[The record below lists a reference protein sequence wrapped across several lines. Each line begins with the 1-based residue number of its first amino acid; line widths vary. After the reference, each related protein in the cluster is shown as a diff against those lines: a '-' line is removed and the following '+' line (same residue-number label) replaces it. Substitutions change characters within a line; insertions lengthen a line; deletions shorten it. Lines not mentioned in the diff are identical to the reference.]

1 MLSELF
7 TQKNIIILIVSIA
20 VIIASYFAWSYYKK
34 NYGNP
39 KQMIQSN
46 QQLDNNSLDNSLDNS
61 SSNIGD
67 NTKEDFSNNKTDSTS
82 YEDISL
88 NPYFDIEIGG
98 IYQGRIL
105 FQLFDNI
112 VPKTCKNFRFLCSN
126 GLLVKGTPSYEGMSF
141 HRVIKSFMLQSGDF
155 TNGDGT
161 GGMSIYGNKFE
172 DENFELKHNQP
183 GLLSM
188 ANSGPNTNGS
198 QFFITTEKTDW
209 LDGKHVVFGI
219 VIDGFDI
226 VSKIENLET
235 DNGSNKPKIDV
246 IVKKC
251 GLIKAGSS
259 TQ

>member
-7 TQKNIIILIVSIA
+7 TQKNIILLLVSIA
-20 VIIASYFAWSYYKK
+20 VVITSYFAWKYYKK
-34 NYGNP
+34 NYCNAP
-39 KQMIQSN
+39 QMIELNEKNNGVDSN
-46 QQLDNNSLDNSLDNS
+46 SNNN
-61 SSNIGD
+61 
-67 NTKEDFSNNKTDSTS
+67 NTKEDFSNNAQELDNNTL
-82 YEDISL
+82 YEDTSL
-88 NPYFDIEIGG
+88 NPYFDIEVGG

-105 FQLFDNI
+105 FQLFDDV

-126 GLLVKGTPSYEGMSF
+126 GLLVKGSPSYEGSSF
-141 HRVIKSFMLQSGDF
+141 HRVIKNFMLQGGDF

-219 VIDGFDI
+219 VIGGYDI

-235 DNGSNKPKIDV
+235 DGNNKPKLDV
-246 IVKKC
+246 VIKKC
-251 GLIKAGSS
+251 GLIKPENNE
-259 TQ
+259 

>member
-7 TQKNIIILIVSIA
+7 TQKNIIILLVSIA
-20 VIIASYFAWSYYKK
+20 VIIASYCAWTYYKK
-34 NYGNP
+34 NYGTTQ
-39 KQMIQSN
+39 QMIELQN
-46 QQLDNNSLDNSLDNS
+46 KAIDENV
-61 SSNIGD
+61 
-67 NTKEDFSNNKTDSTS
+67 KEDFDNSNNVPSNNTL
-82 YEDISL
+82 YEDTSL
-88 NPYFDIEIGG
+88 NPYFDIEVGG

-105 FQLFDNI
+105 FQLFDDI

-126 GLLVKGTPSYEGMSF
+126 GLLLKGTPSYEGSSF
-141 HRVIKSFMLQSGDF
+141 HRIIKNFMLQGGDF

-209 LDGKHVVFGI
+209 LDGKHVVFGL
-219 VIDGFDI
+219 VIGGYDI
-226 VSKIENLET
+226 VSKIENMEV
-235 DNGSNKPKIDV
+235 DGNSKPKLDV
-246 IVKKC
+246 VIKKC
-251 GLIKAGSS
+251 GLIKADE

>member
-7 TQKNIIILIVSIA
+7 TQKNIIILLVSIA
-20 VIIASYFAWSYYKK
+20 VIIASYCAWTYYKK
-34 NYGNP
+34 RYSP
-39 KQMIQSN
+39 MPQMIELQN
-46 QQLDNNSLDNSLDNS
+46 KAIDEKV
-61 SSNIGD
+61 
-67 NTKEDFSNNKTDSTS
+67 KEDFDNNVPSNNTL
-82 YEDISL
+82 YEDTSL
-88 NPYFDIEIGG
+88 NPYFDIEVGG

-105 FQLFDNI
+105 FQLFDDI

-126 GLLVKGTPSYEGMSF
+126 GLLVKGTPSYEGSSF
-141 HRVIKSFMLQSGDF
+141 HRIIKNFMLQGGDF

-209 LDGKHVVFGI
+209 LDGKHVVFGL
-219 VIDGFDI
+219 VIGGYDI
-226 VSKIENLET
+226 VSKIENMEV
-235 DNGSNKPKIDV
+235 DGNSKPKLDV
-246 IVKKC
+246 VIKKC
-251 GLIKAGSS
+251 GLIKAEE

>member
-7 TQKNIIILIVSIA
+7 TQKNIIILLVSIA
-20 VIIASYFAWSYYKK
+20 VVIASYFAWSYYKK
-34 NYGNP
+34 RYSP
-39 KQMIQSN
+39 SPQMIELKEQN
-46 QQLDNNSLDNSLDNS
+46 KAIAENV
-61 SSNIGD
+61 
-67 NTKEDFSNNKTDSTS
+67 KEDFDNNIPSNNTL

-88 NPYFDIEIGG
+88 NPYFDIEVGG
-98 IYQGRIL
+98 IYQGRIV
-105 FQLFDNI
+105 FKLFDDI

-126 GLLVKGTPSYEGMSF
+126 GLLGTPSYEGSSF
-141 HRVIKSFMLQSGDF
+141 HRIIKNFMLQGGDF

-219 VIDGFDI
+219 VISGYDI
-226 VSKIENLET
+226 VSKIENMEI
-235 DNGSNKPKIDV
+235 DGNNKPKLDV
-246 IVKKC
+246 VIKKC
-251 GLIKAGSS
+251 GIIKPDES
-259 TQ
+259 Q

>member
-7 TQKNIIILIVSIA
+7 TQKNIIILLVSIA
-20 VIIASYFAWSYYKK
+20 VIIASYCAWTYYKK
-34 NYGNP
+34 NYGTTQ
-39 KQMIQSN
+39 QMIELQN
-46 QQLDNNSLDNSLDNS
+46 KAIDENV
-61 SSNIGD
+61 
-67 NTKEDFSNNKTDSTS
+67 KEDFDNNTL

-88 NPYFDIEIGG
+88 NPYFDIEVGG
-98 IYQGRIL
+98 IYQGRIV
-105 FQLFDNI
+105 FQLFDDV

-126 GLLVKGTPSYEGMSF
+126 GLLVKGTPSYEGSSF
-141 HRVIKSFMLQSGDF
+141 HRIIKNFMLQGGDF

-183 GLLSM
+183 GLLSI

-209 LDGKHVVFGI
+209 LDGKHVVFGL
-219 VIDGFDI
+219 VIGGYDI
-226 VSKIENLET
+226 VSKIENMEV
-235 DNGSNKPKIDV
+235 DGNSKPKLDV
-246 IVKKC
+246 VIKKC
-251 GLIKAGSS
+251 GLIKADE

>member
-7 TQKNIIILIVSIA
+7 TQKNIIILLVSIA
-20 VIIASYFAWSYYKK
+20 VIIASYFAWTYYKK
-34 NYGNP
+34 RYSQSP
-39 KQMIQSN
+39 QMIELQN
-46 QQLDNNSLDNSLDNS
+46 KAIGE
-61 SSNIGD
+61 NI
-67 NTKEDFSNNKTDSTS
+67 KEDFDNNVPSNNTL
-82 YEDISL
+82 YEDTSL
-88 NPYFDIEIGG
+88 NPYFDIEVGG
-98 IYQGRIL
+98 IYQGRIV
-105 FQLFDNI
+105 FQLFDDV

-126 GLLVKGTPSYEGMSF
+126 GLLVKDTPSYEGSSF
-141 HRVIKSFMLQSGDF
+141 HRIIKNFMLQGGDF

-209 LDGKHVVFGI
+209 LDGKHVVFGL
-219 VIDGFDI
+219 VIGGYDI

-235 DNGSNKPKIDV
+235 DGNNKPKLDV
-246 IVKKC
+246 VIKKC
-251 GLIKAGSS
+251 GLIKPDEP
-259 TQ
+259 Q

>member
-7 TQKNIIILIVSIA
+7 TQKNIIILLVSVA
-20 VIIASYFAWSYYKK
+20 VIIASYFAWKYYKK
-34 NYGNP
+34 NYGTTQP
-39 KQMIQSN
+39 MIELKEQN
-46 QQLDNNSLDNSLDNS
+46 KEELDNNV
-61 SSNIGD
+61 
-67 NTKEDFSNNKTDSTS
+67 KEDFDNNKSNNAL
-82 YEDISL
+82 YEDTTL
-88 NPYFDIEIGG
+88 TPYFDVEVGG

-105 FQLFDNI
+105 FQLFDDI

-126 GLLVKGTPSYEGMSF
+126 GLLIKGTPSYEGSSF
-141 HRVIKSFMLQSGDF
+141 HRIIKNFMLQGGDF

-209 LDGKHVVFGI
+209 LDGKHVVFGL
-219 VIDGFDI
+219 VIGGYDI

-235 DNGSNKPKIDV
+235 DGNNKPKLDV
-246 IVKKC
+246 VIKKC
-251 GLIKAGSS
+251 GLIKPE
-259 TQ
+259 

>member
-7 TQKNIIILIVSIA
+7 TQKNIIILLVSIA
-20 VIIASYFAWSYYKK
+20 VIIASYFAWKYYKK
-34 NYGNP
+34 NYGTTP
-39 KQMIQSN
+39 PMIELKEQN
-46 QQLDNNSLDNSLDNS
+46 KEELDNNV
-61 SSNIGD
+61 
-67 NTKEDFSNNKTDSTS
+67 KEDFNNNNKSNNTL
-82 YEDISL
+82 YEDTTL
-88 NPYFDIEIGG
+88 NPYFDVEVGG

-105 FQLFDNI
+105 FQLFDDI

-126 GLLVKGTPSYEGMSF
+126 GLLIKGTPSYEGCSF
-141 HRVIKSFMLQSGDF
+141 HRIIKNFMLQSGDF

-209 LDGKHVVFGI
+209 LDGKHVVFGL
-219 VIDGFDI
+219 VIGGYDI

-235 DNGSNKPKIDV
+235 DGNNKPKLDV
-246 IVKKC
+246 VIKKC
-251 GLIKAGSS
+251 GLIKPEKS
-259 TQ
+259 Q

>member
-7 TQKNIIILIVSIA
+7 TQKNIIILLVSIA
-20 VIIASYFAWSYYKK
+20 VIIASYFAWTYYKK
-34 NYGNP
+34 RYSQP
-39 KQMIQSN
+39 PQMIELQN
-46 QQLDNNSLDNSLDNS
+46 KDLD
-61 SSNIGD
+61 SNI
-67 NTKEDFSNNKTDSTS
+67 KEDFDNTNNTL
-82 YEDISL
+82 YEDTSL
-88 NPYFDIEIGG
+88 NPYFDIEVGG
-98 IYQGRIL
+98 IYQGRIV
-105 FQLFDNI
+105 FQLFDDV

-126 GLLVKGTPSYEGMSF
+126 GLLVKGTPSYEGSSF
-141 HRVIKSFMLQSGDF
+141 HRVIKNFMLQGGDF

-209 LDGKHVVFGI
+209 LDGKHVVFGLI
-219 VIDGFDI
+219 IGGYDI
-226 VSKIENLET
+226 VSKIENLEV
-235 DNGSNKPKIDV
+235 DGNSKPKLDV
-246 IVKKC
+246 VIKKC
-251 GLIKAGSS
+251 GLIKADE

>member
-7 TQKNIIILIVSIA
+7 TQKNIIILLVSIA
-20 VIIASYFAWSYYKK
+20 VIIASYFAWTYYKK
-34 NYGNP
+34 RYSQSP
-39 KQMIQSN
+39 QMIELQN
-46 QQLDNNSLDNSLDNS
+46 KAIDE
-61 SSNIGD
+61 NI
-67 NTKEDFSNNKTDSTS
+67 KEDFDNNVPSNNTL
-82 YEDISL
+82 YEDTSL
-88 NPYFDIEIGG
+88 NPYFDIEVGG
-98 IYQGRIL
+98 IYQGRIV
-105 FQLFDNI
+105 FQLFDDV

-126 GLLVKGTPSYEGMSF
+126 GLLVKGTPSYEGSSF
-141 HRVIKSFMLQSGDF
+141 HRIIKNFMLQGGDF

-209 LDGKHVVFGI
+209 LDGKHVVFGL
-219 VIDGFDI
+219 VIGGYDI

-235 DNGSNKPKIDV
+235 DGNNKPKLDV
-246 IVKKC
+246 IIKKC
-251 GLIKAGSS
+251 GLIKPDEP
-259 TQ
+259 Q

>member
-7 TQKNIIILIVSIA
+7 TKKNIIILLVSIA
-20 VIIASYFAWSYYKK
+20 VIIASYFAWKYYKK
-34 NYGNP
+34 NYGSSP
-39 KQMIQSN
+39 QMIELKEQN
-46 QQLDNNSLDNSLDNS
+46 KDLDGSI
-61 SSNIGD
+61 SNI
-67 NTKEDFSNNKTDSTS
+67 NNVKEDFDNSNNNKSNNTS
-82 YEDISL
+82 YEDITL
-88 NPYFDIEIGG
+88 NPYFDIEVGG

-105 FQLFDNI
+105 FKLFDDV

-126 GLLVKGTPSYEGMSF
+126 GLLVKDTPSYEGSSF
-141 HRVIKSFMLQSGDF
+141 HRIIKNFMLQGGDF

-172 DENFELKHNQP
+172 DENFELTHNQP

-209 LDGKHVVFGI
+209 LDGKHVVFGL
-219 VIDGFDI
+219 VISGYDI

-235 DNGSNKPKIDV
+235 DGNNKPKLDV
-246 IVKKC
+246 VIKKC
-251 GLIKAGSS
+251 GLIKPDES
-259 TQ
+259 Q

>member
-7 TQKNIIILIVSIA
+7 TQKNIIILLVSIA
-20 VIIASYFAWSYYKK
+20 VIIASYFAWKYYKK
-34 NYGNP
+34 NYGP
-39 KQMIQSN
+39 SSQMIELN
-46 QQLDNNSLDNSLDNS
+46 NKELD
-61 SSNIGD
+61 SNI
-67 NTKEDFSNNKTDSTS
+67 NNNIKEDFDNNVPSNNTL

-88 NPYFDIEIGG
+88 NPYFDIEVGG

-105 FQLFDNI
+105 FQLFDDV

-126 GLLVKGTPSYEGMSF
+126 GLLVKGTPSYEGSSF
-141 HRVIKSFMLQSGDF
+141 HRIIKNFMLQGGDF

-219 VIDGFDI
+219 VIGGYDI
-226 VSKIENLET
+226 VSKIENMET
-235 DNGSNKPKIDV
+235 DGNNKPKLDV
-246 IVKKC
+246 VIKKC
-251 GLIKAGSS
+251 GLIKPDEP
-259 TQ
+259 Q

>member
-7 TQKNIIILIVSIA
+7 TQKNIIILLVSIA
-20 VIIASYFAWSYYKK
+20 VIISSYFAWKYYKK
-34 NYGNP
+34 NYGTTA
-39 KQMIQSN
+39 QMIEFKEKN
-46 QQLDNNSLDNSLDNS
+46 KTIDE
-61 SSNIGD
+61 NI
-67 NTKEDFSNNKTDSTS
+67 KEDFVNDNNNKSNNNLFEDKT
-82 YEDISL
+82 L
-88 NPYFDIEIGG
+88 NAYFDIDVGG

-105 FQLFDNI
+105 FQLFDDI
-112 VPKTCKNFRFLCSN
+112 VPNTCKNFRFLCSN
-126 GLLVKGTPSYEGMSF
+126 GLLGKKTPSYEGSSF
-141 HRVIKSFMLQSGDF
+141 HRIIKNFMLQGGDF

-161 GGMSIYGNKFE
+161 GGVSIYGDKFE

-219 VIDGFDI
+219 VIGGYDI

-235 DNGSNKPKIDV
+235 DGNNKPKLDV
-246 IVKKC
+246 VIKKC
-251 GLIKAGSS
+251 GLIKPSNEA
-259 TQ
+259 Q

>member
-7 TQKNIIILIVSIA
+7 TQKNIIILLVSIA
-20 VIIASYFAWSYYKK
+20 VVITSYFAWKYYKK
-34 NYGNP
+34 NYCSVP
-39 KQMIQSN
+39 QMIELNEKNNGVDSN
-46 QQLDNNSLDNSLDNS
+46 SNNNNM
-61 SSNIGD
+61 
-67 NTKEDFSNNKTDSTS
+67 KEDFSNNAQELDNNTL
-82 YEDISL
+82 YEDTSL
-88 NPYFDIEIGG
+88 NPYFDIEVGG

-105 FQLFDNI
+105 FQLFDDV

-126 GLLVKGTPSYEGMSF
+126 GLLVKGSPSYEGSSF
-141 HRVIKSFMLQSGDF
+141 HRVIKNFMLQGGDF

-219 VIDGFDI
+219 VIGGYDI

-235 DNGSNKPKIDV
+235 DGNNKPKLDV
-246 IVKKC
+246 IIKKC
-251 GLIKAGSS
+251 GLIKPENHE
-259 TQ
+259 

>member
-1 MLSELF
+1 MLS
-7 TQKNIIILIVSIA
+7 TQKNIIILLVSIA

-34 NYGNP
+34 RYSQSP
-39 KQMIQSN
+39 QMIELQN
-46 QQLDNNSLDNSLDNS
+46 KDLD
-61 SSNIGD
+61 SNI
-67 NTKEDFSNNKTDSTS
+67 NANVKEDFDNNNTL
-82 YEDISL
+82 YEDTSL
-88 NPYFDIEIGG
+88 NPYFDIEVGG

-105 FQLFDNI
+105 FQLFDDV

-126 GLLVKGTPSYEGMSF
+126 GLLVKGTPSYEGSSF
-141 HRVIKSFMLQSGDF
+141 HRVIKNFMLQGGDF

-209 LDGKHVVFGI
+209 LDGKHVVFGL
-219 VIDGFDI
+219 VIGGYDI
-226 VSKIENLET
+226 VSKIENMEV
-235 DNGSNKPKIDV
+235 DGNSKPKLDV
-246 IVKKC
+246 VIKKC
-251 GLIKAGSS
+251 GLIKADE

>member
-7 TQKNIIILIVSIA
+7 TQKNIIILLVSIA
-20 VIIASYFAWSYYKK
+20 VIIASYFAWKYYKK
-34 NYGNP
+34 NYGNTP
-39 KQMIQSN
+39 KMIELKEQN
-46 QQLDNNSLDNSLDNS
+46 KEELDNNV
-61 SSNIGD
+61 
-67 NTKEDFSNNKTDSTS
+67 KEDFDNNKSNNTL
-82 YEDISL
+82 YEDTKL
-88 NPYFDIEIGG
+88 NPYFDVEVGG

-105 FQLFDNI
+105 FQLFDDI

-126 GLLVKGTPSYEGMSF
+126 GLLIKGTPSYEGSSF
-141 HRVIKSFMLQSGDF
+141 HRIIKNFMLQGGDF

-219 VIDGFDI
+219 VIGGYDI

-235 DNGSNKPKIDV
+235 DGNNKPKLDV
-246 IVKKC
+246 VIKKC
-251 GLIKAGSS
+251 GLIKPDEP
-259 TQ
+259 Q

>member
-7 TQKNIIILIVSIA
+7 TQKNIILLLVSIA
-20 VIIASYFAWSYYKK
+20 VVITSYFAWKYYKK
-34 NYGNP
+34 NYCNTP
-39 KQMIQSN
+39 QMIETQNKDLNNTIHDSTLNNTTEDFNNIEQSN
-46 QQLDNNSLDNSLDNS
+46 DNNTL
-61 SSNIGD
+61 
-67 NTKEDFSNNKTDSTS
+67 
-82 YEDISL
+82 YEDTSL
-88 NPYFDIEIGG
+88 NPYFDIEVGG

-105 FQLFDNI
+105 FQLFDDV

-126 GLLVKGTPSYEGMSF
+126 GLLVKGTPSYEGSSF
-141 HRVIKSFMLQSGDF
+141 HRVIKNFMLQGGDF

-219 VIDGFDI
+219 VIGGYDI

-235 DNGSNKPKIDV
+235 DGNNKPKLDV
-246 IVKKC
+246 VIKKC
-251 GLIKAGSS
+251 GLIKPENNE
-259 TQ
+259 

>member
-1 MLSELF
+1 MLF
-7 TQKNIIILIVSIA
+7 TQKNIIILLVSIA
-20 VIIASYFAWSYYKK
+20 VIIASYCAWKYYKK
-34 NYGNP
+34 NYSP
-39 KQMIQSN
+39 IPQMIELQN
-46 QQLDNNSLDNSLDNS
+46 KDLD
-61 SSNIGD
+61 SNI
-67 NTKEDFSNNKTDSTS
+67 KEDFDNNNNTL
-82 YEDISL
+82 YENTSL
-88 NPYFDIEIGG
+88 NPYFDIEVGG
-98 IYQGRIL
+98 IYQGRIV
-105 FQLFDNI
+105 FQLFDDV

-126 GLLVKGTPSYEGMSF
+126 GLLVKGTPSYEGSSF
-141 HRVIKSFMLQSGDF
+141 HRIIKNFMLQGGDF

-209 LDGKHVVFGI
+209 LDGKHVVFGL
-219 VIDGFDI
+219 VIGGYDI

-235 DNGSNKPKIDV
+235 DGNSKPKLDV
-246 IVKKC
+246 VIKKC
-251 GLIKAGSS
+251 GLIKADE

>member
-7 TQKNIIILIVSIA
+7 TQKNIIILLVSIA
-20 VIIASYFAWSYYKK
+20 VVIASYCAWKYYKK
-34 NYGNP
+34 NYGTSQ
-39 KQMIQSN
+39 QMIELKEQN
-46 QQLDNNSLDNSLDNS
+46 KAINENV
-61 SSNIGD
+61 
-67 NTKEDFSNNKTDSTS
+67 KEDFDNSKNTHTNNTL
-82 YEDISL
+82 YEDTSL
-88 NPYFDIEIGG
+88 NPYFDIEVGG

-105 FQLFDNI
+105 FQLFDDI

-126 GLLVKGTPSYEGMSF
+126 GLLVKDTPSYEGSSF
-141 HRVIKSFMLQSGDF
+141 HRVIKNFMLQGGDF

-209 LDGKHVVFGI
+209 LDGKHVVFGL
-219 VIDGFDI
+219 VISGYDI
-226 VSKIENLET
+226 VSKIENMEV
-235 DNGSNKPKIDV
+235 DGNSKPKLDV
-246 IVKKC
+246 VIKKC
-251 GLIKAGSS
+251 GLIKPDES
-259 TQ
+259 Q

>member
-7 TQKNIIILIVSIA
+7 TKKNIIILLVSIA

-34 NYGNP
+34 RYGNTP
-39 KQMIQSN
+39 QMIELKEQNKDLDGSLDTTIN
-46 QQLDNNSLDNSLDNS
+46 PNIKENFDNNV
-61 SSNIGD
+61 SSN
-67 NTKEDFSNNKTDSTS
+67 NTS
-82 YEDISL
+82 YEDTSL
-88 NPYFDIEIGG
+88 NPYFDIEVGG

-105 FQLFDNI
+105 FQLFDDI

-126 GLLVKGTPSYEGMSF
+126 GLLVKGTPSYEGSSF
-141 HRVIKSFMLQSGDF
+141 HRIIKNFMLQGGDF

-209 LDGKHVVFGI
+209 LDGKHVVFGL
-219 VIDGFDI
+219 VIGGYDI
-226 VSKIENLET
+226 VSKIENLEV
-235 DNGSNKPKIDV
+235 DSNNKPKLEVV
-246 IVKKC
+246 IKKC
-251 GLIKAGSS
+251 GLMKPD
-259 TQ
+259 QPQ

>member
-7 TQKNIIILIVSIA
+7 TQKNIIILLVSIA
-20 VIIASYFAWSYYKK
+20 VIIASYCAWSYYKK
-34 NYGNP
+34 RYSQSP
-39 KQMIQSN
+39 QMIELQN
-46 QQLDNNSLDNSLDNS
+46 KAIDENV
-61 SSNIGD
+61 
-67 NTKEDFSNNKTDSTS
+67 KEDFDNNKNTNTNNTL
-82 YEDISL
+82 YEDTSL
-88 NPYFDIEIGG
+88 NPYFDIEVGG

-105 FQLFDNI
+105 FQLFDDI

-126 GLLVKGTPSYEGMSF
+126 GLLVKDTPSYEGSSF
-141 HRVIKSFMLQSGDF
+141 HRIIKNFMLQGGDF

-209 LDGKHVVFGI
+209 LDGKHVVFGL
-219 VIDGFDI
+219 VIGGYDI
-226 VSKIENLET
+226 VSKIEKLEV
-235 DNGSNKPKIDV
+235 DGNSKPKLDV
-246 IVKKC
+246 VIKKC
-251 GLIKAGSS
+251 GLIKADE

>member
-7 TQKNIIILIVSIA
+7 TQKNIIILLVSIA
-20 VIIASYFAWSYYKK
+20 VIIASYFAWKYYKK
-34 NYGNP
+34 NYGTP
-39 KQMIQSN
+39 QQMIELQNKDLDSSIN
-46 QQLDNNSLDNSLDNS
+46 NNIKENFDNNVP
-61 SSNIGD
+61 
-67 NTKEDFSNNKTDSTS
+67 SNNTL
-82 YEDISL
+82 YEDTTL
-88 NPYFDIEIGG
+88 NPYFDIEVGG

-105 FQLFDNI
+105 FQLFDDV

-126 GLLVKGTPSYEGMSF
+126 GLLVKGCPSYEGSSF
-141 HRVIKSFMLQSGDF
+141 HRVIKNFMLQAGDF

-209 LDGKHVVFGI
+209 LDGKHVVFGL
-219 VIDGFDI
+219 VIGGYDI

-235 DNGSNKPKIDV
+235 DGNNKPKLDV
-246 IVKKC
+246 VIKKC
-251 GLIKAGSS
+251 GLIKPEDP
-259 TQ
+259 Q

>member
-7 TQKNIIILIVSIA
+7 TQKNTIILLVSIA
-20 VIIASYFAWSYYKK
+20 VIISSYFAWKYYKK
-34 NYGNP
+34 NYAP
-39 KQMIQSN
+39 SPQMIELKEQN
-46 QQLDNNSLDNSLDNS
+46 KV
-61 SSNIGD
+61 IGE
-67 NTKEDFSNNKTDSTS
+67 NVKEDFDNSNNTL
-82 YEDISL
+82 YEDITL
-88 NPYFDIEIGG
+88 NPYFDVEVGG

-105 FQLFDNI
+105 FKLFDDV

-126 GLLVKGTPSYEGMSF
+126 GLLVKDTPSYEGSSF
-141 HRVIKSFMLQSGDF
+141 HRIIKNFMLQGGDF

-209 LDGKHVVFGI
+209 LDGKHVVFGL
-219 VIDGFDI
+219 VIGGYDI
-226 VSKIENLET
+226 VSNIEKLET
-235 DNGSNKPKIDV
+235 DGNNKPKLDV
-246 IVKKC
+246 VIKKC
-251 GLIKAGSS
+251 GLIKPDESH
-259 TQ
+259 

>member
-1 MLSELF
+1 MLS
-7 TQKNIIILIVSIA
+7 TQKNIIILLVSIA
-20 VIIASYFAWSYYKK
+20 VIIASYFAWKYYKK
-34 NYGNP
+34 NYG
-39 KQMIQSN
+39 QMIELQN
-46 QQLDNNSLDNSLDNS
+46 KDIDE
-61 SSNIGD
+61 NI
-67 NTKEDFSNNKTDSTS
+67 KEDFDNSNINTNNTL

-88 NPYFDIEIGG
+88 NPYFDIEVGG
-98 IYQGRIL
+98 IYQGRIV
-105 FQLFDNI
+105 FQLFDDV

-126 GLLVKGTPSYEGMSF
+126 GLLVKGTPSYEGSSF
-141 HRVIKSFMLQSGDF
+141 HRIIKNFMLQGGDF

-209 LDGKHVVFGI
+209 LDGKHVVFGL
-219 VIDGFDI
+219 VIGGYDI
-226 VSKIENLET
+226 VSKIENMEV
-235 DNGSNKPKIDV
+235 DGNSKPKLDV
-246 IVKKC
+246 VIKKC
-251 GLIKAGSS
+251 GLIKADE

>member
-7 TQKNIIILIVSIA
+7 TQKNIIILLVSVA
-20 VIIASYFAWSYYKK
+20 VIIASYFAWKYYKK
-34 NYGNP
+34 NYGTTQP
-39 KQMIQSN
+39 MIELNEQN
-46 QQLDNNSLDNSLDNS
+46 KEELGNNTINNV
-61 SSNIGD
+61 
-67 NTKEDFSNNKTDSTS
+67 KEDFDNNNIL
-82 YEDISL
+82 YEDTSL
-88 NPYFDIEIGG
+88 NPYFDIEVGG

-105 FQLFDNI
+105 FQLFDDI

-126 GLLVKGTPSYEGMSF
+126 GLLIKGTPSYEGSSF
-141 HRVIKSFMLQSGDF
+141 HRIIKNFMLQGGDF

-209 LDGKHVVFGI
+209 LDGKHVVFGL
-219 VIDGFDI
+219 VIGGYDI

-235 DNGSNKPKIDV
+235 DGNNKPKSDV
-246 IVKKC
+246 VIKKC
-251 GLIKAGSS
+251 GLIKPE
-259 TQ
+259 

>member
-7 TQKNIIILIVSIA
+7 TQKNIIILLVSIA
-20 VIIASYFAWSYYKK
+20 VIIASYCAWTYYKK
-34 NYGNP
+34 NYGTTP
-39 KQMIQSN
+39 QMIELQN
-46 QQLDNNSLDNSLDNS
+46 KDLD
-61 SSNIGD
+61 SNI
-67 NTKEDFSNNKTDSTS
+67 KEDFDNNVPSNNTL
-82 YEDISL
+82 YEDTSL
-88 NPYFDIEIGG
+88 NPYFDIEVGG

-105 FQLFDNI
+105 FQLFDDI

-126 GLLVKGTPSYEGMSF
+126 GLLVKGTPSYEGSSF
-141 HRVIKSFMLQSGDF
+141 HRIIKNFMLQGGDF

-209 LDGKHVVFGI
+209 LDGKHVVFGL
-219 VIDGFDI
+219 VIGGYDI
-226 VSKIENLET
+226 VSKIENMEV
-235 DNGSNKPKIDV
+235 DGNSKPKLDV
-246 IVKKC
+246 VIKKC
-251 GLIKAGSS
+251 GLIKAGE